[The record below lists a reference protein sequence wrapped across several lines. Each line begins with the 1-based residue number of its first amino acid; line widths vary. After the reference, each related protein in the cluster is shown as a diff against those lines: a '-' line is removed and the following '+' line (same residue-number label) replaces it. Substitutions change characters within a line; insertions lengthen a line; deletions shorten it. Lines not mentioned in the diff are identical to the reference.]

1 MFNYMIKYLVIP
13 AGGLHFF
20 ILYGILKYLNTE
32 GIWKLEHIV
41 SIYGTSCG
49 ALLAFILSMDLE
61 WEYIDN
67 YLINRPWHTVYD
79 VTPDMFINAIQEK
92 GLINKNYLI
101 TFLKPLLRLKEWDET
116 ITLKELYD
124 KTTITLNFYA
134 TRLDN
139 FIVSVFNHYTEPD
152 MPVLT
157 AIYMSATLPPLL
169 QPIKWNNISYID
181 GGVIAPNPIHECIYN
196 TNSPDEILTF
206 KLIYKDEQFDFDKAN
221 IFSYL
226 QKIITNLVTFTQVE
240 QIETPNQVIVEFNN
254 LYKLSYTDY
263 LKDKELRKKSIEEG
277 YTYAKLYINYSTVKE

>member
-1 MFNYMIKYLVIP
+1 MFNYMIKHLVIP

-92 GLINKNYLI
+92 GLINKDYLL

>member
-1 MFNYMIKYLVIP
+1 MFNYMIKHLVIP

-20 ILYGILKYLNTE
+20 ILYGILKHLNTE
-32 GIWKLEHIV
+32 GIWKLEHIE

-92 GLINKNYLI
+92 GLINKDYLI

>member
-1 MFNYMIKYLVIP
+1 MFNYMIKHLVIP

-20 ILYGILKYLNTE
+20 ILYGILKYLNTK
-32 GIWKLEHIV
+32 GIWKLEDIE

-67 YLINRPWHTVYD
+67 YLINRPWHTVYEI
-79 VTPDMFINAIQEK
+79 TPDMFINAIQEK
-92 GLINKNYLI
+92 GLINKDYLV
-101 TFLKPLLRLKEWDET
+101 TFLKPLLRLKEWNEN

-124 KTTITLNFYA
+124 KTNINIYFYA

-139 FIVSVFNHYTEPD
+139 FMMSVFNHYTEPD

-181 GGVIAPNPIHECIYN
+181 GGVIAPNPIYECISN
-196 TNSPDEILTF
+196 TNSPDEMLTF
-206 KLIYKDEQFDFDKAN
+206 KLIYKDEQFDFEKAN
-221 IFSYL
+221 IFTYL
-226 QKIITNLVTFTQVE
+226 QKIITNLVTFTQVKHTDTPH
-240 QIETPNQVIVEFNN
+240 QIMVEFNN
-254 LYKLSYTDY
+254 LYKLSYIDY
-263 LKDKELRKKSIEEG
+263 LKNKELRKKSIEEG
-277 YTYAKLYINYSTVKE
+277 YTYAKLYINYNIS

>member
-1 MFNYMIKYLVIP
+1 MFNYMIKHLVIP

>member
-1 MFNYMIKYLVIP
+1 MFNYMIKHLVIP

-20 ILYGILKYLNTE
+20 ILYGILKHLNIE
-32 GIWKLEHIV
+32 NIWNLEHIE

-49 ALLAFILSMDLE
+49 ALLAFILSMNLE

-67 YLINRPWHTVYD
+67 YLINRPWHTVYE
-79 VTPDMFINAIQEK
+79 VTPNMFINAIQEK
-92 GLINKNYLI
+92 GLINKDYLV
-101 TFLKPLLRLKEWDET
+101 TFLKPLLRLKEWNEN

-124 KTTITLNFYA
+124 KTNINLHFYA

-139 FIVSVFNHYTEPD
+139 FTVSDFNYDTEPD

-169 QPIKWNNISYID
+169 QPIKWDNISYID
-181 GGVIAPNPIHECIYN
+181 GGVIAPNPIHECISN
-196 TNSPDEILTF
+196 TNSLDEILTF
-206 KLIYKDEQFDFDKAN
+206 KLIYKDEQFNFDNAN
-221 IFSYL
+221 IFTYL
-226 QKIITNLVTFTQVE
+226 QKIITNLVTFTQVNHTN
-240 QIETPNQVIVEFNN
+240 TPNQIIVEFNN

-277 YTYAKLYINYSTVKE
+277 YTYAKLYISYNTHGL

>member
-1 MFNYMIKYLVIP
+1 MFNYMIKHLVIP

-20 ILYGILKYLNTE
+20 ILYGILKHLHCE
-32 GIWKLEHIV
+32 GIWSLEHIE

-49 ALLAFILSMDLE
+49 ALLAFILSMKLE

-67 YLINRPWHTVYD
+67 YLINRPWHTVYE
-79 VTPDMFINAIQEK
+79 VTPDMFINAISEK
-92 GLINKNYLI
+92 GLIDKNYLLI
-101 TFLKPLLRLKEWDET
+101 FLKPLLRLKEWEET
-116 ITLKELYD
+116 ITLKELYE
-124 KTTITLNFYA
+124 KTNINLYLYA

-139 FIVSVFNHYTEPD
+139 FTVYTFNHHTEPN

-169 QPIKWNNISYID
+169 QPIKWNNIPYID
-181 GGVIAPNPIHECIYN
+181 GGVIVPNPIQECISN

-206 KLIYKDEQFDFDKAN
+206 KLIYKDEQFDFEKAN
-221 IFSYL
+221 IFTYL
-226 QKIITNLVTFTQVE
+226 QKIISNLVTFTQIE
-240 QIETPNQVIVEFNN
+240 HTDTPHQIIVEFNN

-277 YTYAKLYINYSTVKE
+277 YTYAKLYINYNTP

>member
-1 MFNYMIKYLVIP
+1 MFNYMIKHLVIP

-20 ILYGILKYLNTE
+20 ILYGILKYLNTK
-32 GIWKLEHIV
+32 GIWKLEDIE

-67 YLINRPWHTVYD
+67 YLINRPWHTVYE

-92 GLINKNYLI
+92 GLINRDYLV
-101 TFLKPLLRLKEWDET
+101 TFLKPLLRLKEWNEN

-124 KTTITLNFYA
+124 KTNINLYFYA

-139 FIVSVFNHYTEPD
+139 FMVSVFNHYTEPD

-181 GGVIAPNPIHECIYN
+181 GGVIAPNPIYECISN
-196 TNSPDEILTF
+196 TNSPDEMLTF
-206 KLIYKDEQFDFDKAN
+206 KLIYKDEQFDFEKAN
-221 IFSYL
+221 IFTYL
-226 QKIITNLVTFTQVE
+226 QKIITNLVTFTQVKHIDTPH
-240 QIETPNQVIVEFNN
+240 QIMVEFNN

-263 LKDKELRKKSIEEG
+263 LKNKELRKKSIEEG
-277 YTYAKLYINYSTVKE
+277 YTYAKLYINYNTPEL